1 MKVLILSHFPLEG
14 SGSSVYTRDLASFLV
29 KNGHEVMVVCTG
41 HNDVN
46 INEFNFSVSVI
57 KFKKEF
63 RNEGISELSF
73 DKEIISPEFDL
84 DFDFPTFTVH
94 AYSKNTFSNLVDYEI
109 EDYINVYQERVDKI
123 IKEFSPD
130 IIHAQHIWL
139 ASYIASNTG
148 IPYVITSHGAEFV
161 SFDQDSRYH
170 SYLKKAVS
178 SASKI
183 IAISSD
189 LKNKILSKFDIHEAK
204 VEIIPKAFDSEVFYI
219 NENLSKKEILNQYN
233 IDYNNEKIVFCAN
246 KLTKSKGIDLLLS
259 ASALYNKKFDNII
272 TLIAGSGDIDYYD
285 ELIRLKEELFLNNLY
300 FLSYRDHSKIAEL
313 NNIADVFV
321 SPARVEPFGLSA
333 LEALACGT
341 PVITSSEGG
350 FPDFVNREVGLMCP
364 VENYSS
370 ISGSVIRT
378 ISSSFKE
385 KNKKHISN
393 YASSFSWNRVV
404 SKIIEIYK
412 LIV

>member
-1 MKVLILSHFPLEG
+1 MKVLILSHFPLDG

-29 KNGHEVMVVCTG
+29 KNGHEVKVICTG
-41 HNDVN
+41 HKNVSGFD
-46 INEFNFSVSVI
+46 FSVSVI

-63 RNEGISELSF
+63 RNEAISDLFSNE
-73 DKEIISPEFDL
+73 KEGDSVEYDL
-84 DFDFPTFTVH
+84 GFDFPAFTVH
-94 AYSKNTFSNLVDYEI
+94 AYSKNTFSSLVDYEI
-109 EDYINVYQERVDKI
+109 DDYINVYKNRVDQI

-130 IIHAQHIWL
+130 IIHTQHIWL
-139 ASYIASNTG
+139 ASYIASTTG
-148 IPYVITSHGAEFV
+148 IPYIITSHGAEFV

-170 SYLKKAVS
+170 SYIKKAVA

-204 VEIIPKAFDSEVFYI
+204 IEIIPKAFDSEVFNI
-219 NENLSKKEILNQYN
+219 NKNISKKEILNKYN

-259 ASALYNKKFDNII
+259 AAALYNKKFDNII
-272 TLIAGSGDIDYYD
+272 TLIAGSGDIYYYD
-285 ELIRLKEELFLNNLY
+285 ELIRLKEELFLDNLY

-321 SPARVEPFGLSA
+321 SPARIEPFGLSA

-364 VENYSS
+364 VENYSAVAS
-370 ISGSVIRT
+370 SVIK
-378 ISSSFKE
+378 IINSSFKE
-385 KNKKHISN
+385 KNREHISV
-393 YASSFSWNRVV
+393 YASSFSWNKIV
-404 SKIIEIYK
+404 SKIIEIYN

>member
-29 KNGHEVMVVCTG
+29 KSGHEVKVVCTG
-41 HNDVN
+41 HGDVTG
-46 INEFNFSVSVI
+46 FDFDVSVI

-63 RNEGISELSF
+63 RAEDISDLSLNNENVSK
-73 DKEIISPEFDL
+73 DFDL
-84 DFDFPTFTVH
+84 GFDFPAFTVH

-109 EDYINVYQERVDKI
+109 EDYINVYQDRVDEI
-123 IKEFSPD
+123 VKEFSPD
-130 IIHAQHIWL
+130 IIHTQHIWL
-139 ASYIASNTG
+139 ASYVASNTN

-161 SFDQDSRYH
+161 SFEQDARYH
-170 SYLKKAVS
+170 PYLKKAVA

-183 IAISSD
+183 ITISSD
-189 LKNKILSKFDIHEAK
+189 LKEKILSKFDIHEAK
-204 VEIIPKAFDSEVFYI
+204 IEVIPKAFDSEIFNI
-219 NENLSKKEILNQYN
+219 DENISKKEILNQYN
-233 IDYNNEKIVFCAN
+233 INYNNEKIVFCAN

-259 ASALYNKKFDNII
+259 AASLYNKKFDDII

-285 ELIRLKEELFLNNLY
+285 ELIRLKEELSLNNLY
-300 FLSYRDHSKIAEL
+300 FLSYREHSKIAEL

-321 SPARVEPFGLSA
+321 SPARIEPFGLSA

-341 PVITSSEGG
+341 PVVTSSEGG

-370 ISGSVIRT
+370 ISSSVIKMVT
-378 ISSSFKE
+378 SSFKE
-385 KNKKHISN
+385 KNKEHISN
-393 YASSFSWNRVV
+393 YASSFSWNKIV
-404 SKIIEIYK
+404 SKIIEIYN

>member
-29 KNGHEVMVVCTG
+29 KNGHEVRVVCTG
-41 HNDVN
+41 HDNVTG
-46 INEFNFSVSVI
+46 FNFPVSVI

-63 RNEGISELSF
+63 RDEAIADLSSNE
-73 DKEIISPEFDL
+73 KENDSVEYDL
-84 DFDFPTFTVH
+84 GFDFPAFTVH
-94 AYSKNTFSNLVDYEI
+94 AYSKNTFSSLVDYEI
-109 EDYINVYQERVDKI
+109 DDYIDVYKSKVDQI
-123 IKEFSPD
+123 IKDFSPD
-130 IIHAQHIWL
+130 IIHTQHIWL
-139 ASYIASNTG
+139 ASYVASTTG
-148 IPYVITSHGAEFV
+148 IPYVITSHGAEFA

-170 SYLKKAVS
+170 PYLKEAVS

-189 LKNKILSKFDIHEAK
+189 LKKKILSKFNVHEAK
-204 VEIIPKAFDSEVFYI
+204 IEIVPKAFDSEVFYI
-219 NENLSKKEILNQYN
+219 NKNISKKEVLKKYN

-259 ASALYNKKFDNII
+259 ASALYNKKFDDVI
-272 TLIAGSGDIDYYD
+272 TLIAGSGDIYYYD
-285 ELIRLKEELFLNNLY
+285 ELIRLKEELSLNNLY

-321 SPARVEPFGLSA
+321 SPARIEPFGLSA

-350 FPDFVNREVGLMCP
+350 FPDFVNKEVGLMCS

-370 ISGSVIRT
+370 VSSSVIK
-378 ISSSFKE
+378 IVNSSFKE
-385 KNKKHISN
+385 RNKEHISH
-393 YASSFSWNRVV
+393 YASSFSWNKIV
-404 SKIIEIYK
+404 SKIIEIYN